1 MGRFL
6 HVITLEDA
14 KKAVEAHWRPE
25 PEVASES
32 LGNVFG
38 RVIAENITSKIDVPP
53 FDRAAYD
60 GYAVRAS
67 DTFGAS
73 EKTPRRLRLA
83 GRLMAGGW
91 PKSRLGGRTCIE
103 IATGAPIPAGA
114 DAVEMVENTEVEK
127 KLVVIKRP
135 VAPGENV
142 LRRGS
147 DVQKGQVVVKRGKL
161 LGPAELGVVAAAGVE
176 KVKVFSKPKVAVISS
191 GSELVTPGRKLAPGK
206 VYDVNGWTLSAAVSS
221 CGAEPIYLGI
231 VPDRPFQIKSIIKKA
246 LKQSDAVLA
255 SGGSSAGAGDLI
267 PNIVEKMGK
276 PGLIFH
282 GLAMKPGK
290 PAFAA
295 VIDGKPVFGL
305 PGYPVSALMIFD
317 QLAADYLR
325 ELSGISDRRRPTVG
339 AKLTTKVVL
348 ARGRRELLPVK
359 LVRRNKLVY
368 AKPILKGSG
377 AITSL
382 LMADGYVDSPAEK
395 EFIQE
400 GELVHVKLFG
410 GWDGD

>member
-1 MGRFL
+1 M
-6 HVITLEDA
+6 TLEEA
-14 KKAVEAHWRPE
+14 KKAVEAHWSPE
-25 PEVASES
+25 PAVAPEK
-32 LGNVFG
+32 LGAALG
-38 RVIAENITSKIDVPP
+38 RVLAENITSKIDVPP

-60 GYAVRAS
+60 GYAVKAS

-73 EKTPRRLRLA
+73 EKTPKRLRLA
-83 GRLMAGGW
+83 GRLMAGEW
-91 PKSRLGGRTCIE
+91 PKSKLGGHTCVE
-103 IATGAPIPAGA
+103 IATGAPIPKGA

-127 KLVVIKRP
+127 KLVVVKRP

-142 LRRGS
+142 LMKGS
-147 DVQKGQVVVKRGKL
+147 DIQKGQIVVKRGAL
-161 LGPAELGVVAAAGVE
+161 LGPAELGAIAAAGVDQ
-176 KVKVFSKPKVAVISS
+176 VKVFSKPKVAVISS
-191 GSELVTPGRKLAPGK
+191 GSEIVAPGQGLKPGK
-206 VYDVNGWTLSAAVSS
+206 VYDVNGWSLSAAVKS
-221 CGAEPIYLGI
+221 CGGEPLYLGI
-231 VPDRPFQIKSIIKKA
+231 VADRAPQVRSAIRKGLSSADI
-246 LKQSDAVLA
+246 VLV

-267 PNIVEKMGK
+267 PSIVEKMGK

-290 PAFAA
+290 PAFVA
-295 VIDGKPVFGL
+295 VINGKPVFGL

-317 QLAADYLR
+317 QLVADYLR
-325 ELSGISDRRRPTVG
+325 GLSGLSG
-339 AKLTTKVVL
+339 AKKSRVNARLTKKVVL

-359 LVRRNKLVY
+359 LLRKNKSVY
-368 AKPILKGSG
+368 AEPILKGSG

-382 LMADGYVDSPAEK
+382 LVADGYIDSPAEK

>member
-1 MGRFL
+1 MA
-6 HVITLEDA
+6 LEEA
-14 KKAVEAHWRPE
+14 KKAVETHWHPE
-25 PEVASES
+25 PAVAHEK
-32 LGNVFG
+32 LGAALGRILVENV
-38 RVIAENITSKIDVPP
+38 VSKIDVPP

-60 GYAVRAS
+60 GYAVKAS

-73 EKTPRRLRLA
+73 EKAPRRLRLA
-83 GRLMAGGW
+83 GRLMAGEW
-91 PKSRLGGRTCIE
+91 PKSKLGGRSCIE

-127 KLVVIKRP
+127 NLVVVKRP

-142 LRRGS
+142 LKRGS
-147 DVQKGQVVVKRGKL
+147 DIQRGQAVVKRGVL
-161 LGPAELGVVAAAGVE
+161 LGPAELGAIAAAGVNQ
-176 KVKVFSKPKVAVISS
+176 VKVFSMPKVAVISS
-191 GSELVTPGRKLAPGK
+191 GSEIVAPGQELKLGK
-206 VYDVNGWTLSAAVSS
+206 VYDVNGWSLSAAVKS
-221 CGAEPIYLGI
+221 CGGEPIYLGI
-231 VPDRPFQIKSIIKKA
+231 VADRAPSIRSAIRKGLSSA
-246 LKQSDAVLA
+246 DIVLV

-267 PNIVEKMGK
+267 PSIVEKMGK

-317 QLAADYLR
+317 QLAAGYIR
-325 ELSGISDRRRPTVG
+325 KLSGLSGQEKYTVS

-359 LVRRNKLVY
+359 LVRKNKSVH
-368 AKPILKGSG
+368 AEPILKGSG

-382 LMADGYVDSPAEK
+382 LVADGYIDSPAEK

-410 GWDGD
+410 GWNGD

>member
-1 MGRFL
+1 
-6 HVITLEDA
+6 
-14 KKAVEAHWRPE
+14 
-25 PEVASES
+25 
-32 LGNVFG
+32 
-38 RVIAENITSKIDVPP
+38 
-53 FDRAAYD
+53 
-60 GYAVRAS
+60 
-67 DTFGAS
+67 
-73 EKTPRRLRLA
+73 
-83 GRLMAGGW
+83 MAGGW

-127 KLVVIKRP
+127 NWVIVKRP

-142 LRRGS
+142 LKRGS
-147 DVQKGQVVVKRGKL
+147 DVQKGQVVAKRGKL
-161 LGPAELGVVAAAGVE
+161 LGPAELGAIAAAGVE

-191 GSELVTPGRKLAPGK
+191 GSELVTPGRKLGPGK

-231 VPDRPFQIKSIIKKA
+231 VPDRPSQIKSMIKKA
-246 LKQSDAVLA
+246 LKQSDAVLV

-267 PNIVEKMGK
+267 PSIVEKMGK
-276 PGLIFH
+276 LGLIFH

-295 VIDGKPVFGL
+295 VIGGKPVFGL

-325 ELSGISDRRRPTVG
+325 ELSGISEQKKPTVS

-359 LVRRNKLVY
+359 LVRKNKSVY
-368 AKPILKGSG
+368 AEPILKGSG

-382 LMADGYVDSPAEK
+382 LTADGYVDSPAEK

-410 GWDGD
+410 GWGGD